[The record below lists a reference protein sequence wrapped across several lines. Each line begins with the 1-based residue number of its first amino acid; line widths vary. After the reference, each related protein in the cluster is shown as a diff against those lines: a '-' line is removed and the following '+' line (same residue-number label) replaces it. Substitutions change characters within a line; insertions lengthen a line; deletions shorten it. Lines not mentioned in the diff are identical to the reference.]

1 MKSNI
6 PDNPT
11 KTMGLYSVVSL
22 ATNEKYDITSNINV
36 SDGLTNG
43 TECVIKEIDY
53 RVENS
58 TRPSIIW
65 VLFSYIDIGRKQ
77 RKEYA
82 HLYKTNIIKDWTP
95 LLEVTRQFTINK
107 KSQVQILRRQF
118 PLRPS
123 AAKTIHRCQG
133 DTLNEAI
140 IDFPATAREHMHCV
154 GLSRVTNISALH
166 IVNLNEKKI
175 KVSDKVK
182 NEMTR
187 LRRKKKLIPLA
198 TLQTVNFIKRKTIL
212 FHNVRSPHL
221 HIDDVRS
228 DYNIQKVD
236 VNIFVETRLCLLD
249 KNDMYQMNE
258 FILYRNDFSNSTI
271 RTCYGTAVYIK
282 NDLNCTQIPYRL
294 NFNNV
299 EITLMVLNDPIPNIH
314 VVGIYRSKSNVSISQ
329 LIKAIDHLHS
339 SVLTEPSI
347 PTILLGDFNVN
358 LMQASSEE
366 RALKNSLLR
375 NRRYTQL
382 IKEYT
387 TDYRTQIDHVY
398 TNVPHLVQ
406 SAGTLESYYSDH
418 KPIFVSL
425 KHMH

>member
-1 MKSNI
+1 M
-6 PDNPT
+6 
-11 KTMGLYSVVSL
+11 TMGLYSVVSL

-65 VLFSYIDIGRKQ
+65 VLFSYIDIGRNQ

-140 IDFPATAREHMHCV
+140 IDFPATAREHMHYV

-175 KVSDKVK
+175 KLV
-182 NEMTR
+182 T
-187 LRRKKKLIPLA
+187 KL
-198 TLQTVNFIKRKTIL
+198 KMK
-212 FHNVRSPHL
+212 
-221 HIDDVRS
+221 
-228 DYNIQKVD
+228 
-236 VNIFVETRLCLLD
+236 
-249 KNDMYQMNE
+249 
-258 FILYRNDFSNSTI
+258 
-271 RTCYGTAVYIK
+271 
-282 NDLNCTQIPYRL
+282 
-294 NFNNV
+294 
-299 EITLMVLNDPIPNIH
+299 
-314 VVGIYRSKSNVSISQ
+314 
-329 LIKAIDHLHS
+329 
-339 SVLTEPSI
+339 
-347 PTILLGDFNVN
+347 
-358 LMQASSEE
+358 
-366 RALKNSLLR
+366 
-375 NRRYTQL
+375 
-382 IKEYT
+382 
-387 TDYRTQIDHVY
+387 
-398 TNVPHLVQ
+398 
-406 SAGTLESYYSDH
+406 
-418 KPIFVSL
+418 
-425 KHMH
+425 